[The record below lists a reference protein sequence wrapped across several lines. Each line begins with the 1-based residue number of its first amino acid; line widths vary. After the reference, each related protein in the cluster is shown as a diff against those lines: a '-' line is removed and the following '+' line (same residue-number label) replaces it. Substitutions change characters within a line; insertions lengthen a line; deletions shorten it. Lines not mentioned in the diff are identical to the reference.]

1 MSLLMIVPL
10 TAAIAAM
17 GLQIG
22 TFVGFFLASF
32 ATVITSLAAVVGL
45 VMLL

>member
-1 MSLLMIVPL
+1 MGCLMIVPL

-17 GLQIG
+17 ALHIG
-22 TFVGFFLASF
+22 TFVGFFLTSF
-32 ATVITSLAAVVGL
+32 TTVVTSLTAVIGL

>member
-1 MSLLMIVPL
+1 MGCLMIVPI

-17 GLQIG
+17 ALSIG
-22 TFVGFFLASF
+22 SFVGFFLASF

>member
-1 MSLLMIVPL
+1 MGCLMIVPL

-17 GLQIG
+17 VAYISSLL
-22 TFVGFFLASF
+22 GFFLASF
-32 ATVITSLAAVVGL
+32 TTVITSLAAVIGL

>member
-1 MSLLMIVPL
+1 MGCLMIVPL
-10 TAAIAAM
+10 TAAIAAI
-17 GLQIG
+17 GLHVA

-32 ATVITSLAAVVGL
+32 TTVITSLAAVVGL

>member
-1 MSLLMIVPL
+1 MGCLMIVPL

-17 GLQIG
+17 GLHIG

-32 ATVITSLAAVVGL
+32 TTVVTSLAAVIGL